1 MIMEPVKIDLTKY
14 VKTGEG
20 ANGASY
26 NNIND
31 PEEMIKL
38 YFETYPVSSIE
49 EEVVAAKKVY
59 DLGIPSPKPG
69 ELITDGKRVGIRFF
83 RILNKRS
90 FARAVSDEPERC
102 EEYAREFAK
111 MCKRLHSVHCPAG
124 EVLSVKKQY
133 KDFLSVD
140 KAFTAEEKDKIAA
153 FIDAMPD
160 ADTAL
165 HGDMHFGNAV
175 TNLPQGAPM
184 SDKHDTF
191 FIDLGAFAMGTPRM
205 DLAMMALCCIHD
217 DEAFIQENFHFS
229 KAIAEKFWSY
239 FADEY
244 FFNDDNLAEKLFGKG
259 KTLKDIENELIPYV
273 GLKTF
278 LIEKYSGI
286 ALPNFAQLVR
296 DYILK

>member
-1 MIMEPVKIDLTKY
+1 MKPTKIDLSLYEKS
-14 VKTGEG
+14 GEG

-31 PEEMIKL
+31 PTEMIKL
-38 YFETYPVSSIE
+38 YFDSYPYSSIE
-49 EEVVAAKKVY
+49 EEVIAAKKVY

-69 ELITDGKRVGIRFF
+69 ELITDGKRFGIRFF

-90 FARAVSDEPERC
+90 FARAVSQEPARC

-111 MCKRLHSVHCPAG
+111 MCKKLHSVHCPAS
-124 EVLSVKKQY
+124 EIINVKDQY
-133 KDFLSVD
+133 KGFLAND
-140 KAFTAEEKDKIAA
+140 KAFTADEKDKIAA

-184 SDKHDTF
+184 SDPHDNF
-191 FIDLGAFAMGTPRM
+191 FIDLGAFAMGTPIM
-205 DLAMMALCCIHD
+205 DIAMLALCCLHD
-217 DEAFIQENFHFS
+217 DDEFLFENFHF
-229 KAIAEKFWSY
+229 KKDIALKFWNY

-244 FFNDDNLAEKLFGKG
+244 LFADDNLAEKLFGKG
-259 KTLKDIENELIPYV
+259 KKLADIENDLIPYV

-278 LIEKYSGI
+278 LIETDSGI

-296 DYILK
+296 ETILK

>member
-1 MIMEPVKIDLTKY
+1 MKKFLFDLPFAKRVTLIALPLMVQQLISVAVNLVDNLMIGYLGDAAI
-14 VKTGEG
+14 
-20 ANGASY
+20 AS
-26 NNIND
+26 
-31 PEEMIKL
+31 
-38 YFETYPVSSIE
+38 
-49 EEVVAAKKVY
+49 VAAVNKY
-59 DLGIPSPKPG
+59 YMIA
-69 ELITDGKRVGIRFF
+69 FF
-83 RILNKRS
+83 AINGL
-90 FARAVSDEPERC
+90 AA
-102 EEYAREFAK
+102 AA
-111 MCKRLHSVHCPAG
+111 SVFIA
-124 EVLSVKKQY
+124 QY
-133 KDFLSVD
+133 HG
-140 KAFTAEEKDKIAA
+140 AEEKDKIAA

-244 FFNDDNLAEKLFGKG
+244 LFNDDNLAEKLFGKG

>member
-1 MIMEPVKIDLTKY
+1 MKATLIDMNQY
-14 VKTGEG
+14 VKAGEG

-31 PEEMIKL
+31 PNEMIKL
-38 YFETYPVSSIE
+38 YFEAYPIASIE
-49 EEVVAAKKVY
+49 EEVVAAHKVY

-90 FARAVSDEPERC
+90 FARAVSEEPERC
-102 EEYAREFAK
+102 EEYAREFAN
-111 MCKRLHSVHCPAG
+111 MCKDMHKVHCPADQIID
-124 EVLSVKKQY
+124 VKKQY
-133 KDFLSVD
+133 KGFLAGD
-140 KAFTAEEKDKIAA
+140 KEFTAAEKDKIAA

-175 TNLPQGAPM
+175 TNLPNGAPM
-184 SDKHDTF
+184 STPHDNF

-205 DLAMMALCCIHD
+205 DIAMLALCCLHD
-217 DEAFIQENFHFS
+217 DEPFIQENFHFS
-229 KAIAEKFWSY
+229 KAIAEEFWKY

-244 FFNDDNLAEKLFGKG
+244 FFKEDNLGEKLFGKG
-259 KTLKDIENELIPYV
+259 KKLADIEHDLIPYV

-278 LIEKYSGI
+278 LIENDCGV
-286 ALPNFAQLVR
+286 ALPPFVKLIR
-296 DYILK
+296 ESILK